1 MTTKETIKETISK
14 VLTNYFEK
22 KHKHI
27 FFKIPP
33 YEKFQIIKAYA
44 NTSQLNRFHTP
55 LGEIYETLYSSYS
68 NSHSTGKQSDG
79 KIPIKKIPFLIERF
93 VNYIYCNIMGVGSP
107 LKLNRKQ
114 VKYLF
119 LKKLNKKEYGIKK
132 LGKKEYYITKDFKIP
147 ELINLTLL
155 YLQSKNF
162 YQMWQRAFK
171 RKGYSSKSFQKWIIR
186 KRKLNIIPKAVFLI
200 LPPLPEKTIYINGE
214 KIYLKSSVDF
224 LLSLK
229 KPLFQTNYTSIEKFL
244 YSLRMGGVVALL
256 KHCKEYLYLLYKIYP
271 QECNEF
277 VEWLSQQG
285 EMAVE
290 RKDEKIE
297 QLEINQ
303 LLNFIFELLPFFTL
317 DTYYPF
323 S

>member
-1 MTTKETIKETISK
+1 MTTKETISK
-14 VLTNYFEK
+14 VLTDYFEK

-27 FFKIPP
+27 FYKIPS

-44 NTSQLNRFHTP
+44 NKSQLNHFYTP
-55 LGEIYETLYSSYS
+55 LGHIYETFYSFLSS
-68 NSHSTGKQSDG
+68 FQSMGEQSDG
-79 KIPIKKIPFLIERF
+79 KIPLKKIPFLIERF
-93 VNYIYCNIMGVGSP
+93 FNYLYCNILGANSP
-107 LKLNRKQ
+107 LKLNRNQ

-132 LGKKEYYITKDFKIP
+132 PGKKEYYITQDGKIA

-162 YQMWQRAFK
+162 YQMWQREFK

-214 KIYLKSSVDF
+214 KIYLKPSVDF
-224 LLSLK
+224 FLSLK

-244 YSLRMGGVVALL
+244 YSLRMGGVVVLL
-256 KHCKEYLYLLYKIYP
+256 KHWKEYLYLFYKLYP
-271 QECNEF
+271 QEYNEF
-277 VEWLSQQG
+277 VDWLSQQG
-285 EMAVE
+285 EMMLE

-297 QLEINQ
+297 LLKINQ
-303 LLNFIFELLPFFTL
+303 LSDVIFELLPFFTFG
-317 DTYYPF
+317 TYYPF